1 MSNEDLKNRFK
12 TGDKPNGSDFSA
24 LIDAIFEGKGVSQSD
39 LEAVKTVLQTA
50 IDTVKTDFESELTT
64 AKNSI
69 TALADRVTTL
79 ENPTK

>member
-1 MSNEDLKNRFK
+1 MSIDELKALFEN
-12 TGDKPNGSDFSA
+12 GDKPTAADYGA
-24 LIDAIFEGKGVSQSD
+24 LIDAIFEEKGVSQSD

-69 TALADRVTTL
+69 TTLADRVTAL

>member
-39 LEAVKTVLQTA
+39 LDAAKTVLQTA
-50 IDTVKTDFESELTT
+50 IDTVKTDLEGELTT

-69 TALADRVTTL
+69 TALEGRVSAL
-79 ENPTK
+79 ENATK

>member
-1 MSNEDLKNRFK
+1 MSIDELKALFEN
-12 TGDKPNGSDFSA
+12 GDKPTAADYGA

-50 IDTVKTDFESELTT
+50 IDQVKTDFESELTT

-69 TALADRVTTL
+69 TALADRVTAL

>member
-24 LIDAIFEGKGVSQSD
+24 LIDEIFEGKGVSQEE
-39 LEAVKTVLQTA
+39 LEAVKTVLQAA
-50 IDTVKTDFESELTT
+50 IDSVKTDLEKELKT
-64 AKNSI
+64 ANDAIEDLK
-69 TALADRVTTL
+69 TRVATL

>member
-24 LIDAIFEGKGVSQSD
+24 LIDEIFEGKGVSQEE
-39 LEAVKTVLQTA
+39 LEAVKTVLQAA
-50 IDTVKTDFESELTT
+50 IDSVKTDFESELTT